1 MTYMNKYIVMFSYEN
16 MMSAHIPIFAVLL
29 LDQNIVV
36 DTCELLTELLYIM
49 MIVLTTTCIFIIVRN
64 PQNKV
69 RIKSGTSGLVF
80 YWLTVLIAHDL
91 YLLIDFNIYK
101 IKKYKSLRNEC
112 TCASFYSP
120 EWKMM

>member
-36 DTCELLTELLYIM
+36 DTSVYNDDCFNNYM
-49 MIVLTTTCIFIIVRN
+49 YFIIVRN

-69 RIKSGTSGLVF
+69 RIKSGPSGLVF
-80 YWLTVLIAHDL
+80 YWLPVLIAHDL
-91 YLLIDFNIYK
+91 YLLINIYICK
-101 IKKYKSLRNEC
+101 FVLKE
-112 TCASFYSP
+112 
-120 EWKMM
+120 